1 MVIKRIKNNFDWQFL
16 VIVLILTFLGLVF
29 IADASAP
36 QALKFFG
43 DRFYFVKQQ
52 VVWALF
58 GFVFLLL
65 FSNINYKIWS
75 KLSVFI
81 FAFSIFLLILV
92 ITPWFGFKALGASR
106 RIVLGSFGFQPSE
119 LVKFSLVLYFA
130 KLAESRKGF
139 FAYILPLFIVCFLI
153 MLQPDLGTTL
163 VVAAIGTA
171 QIFVAGVSAVKFL
184 GLLILSSFLGFALI
198 WFSDYRRDRLLTFLK
213 QVTDP
218 LGKSYHISQILI
230 SLGLGGFWGVGLGE
244 SRQKYLFL
252 PEAATDSIFAII
264 AEEIGF
270 VGSVVLIG
278 LFLYLIYRGF
288 KIAVL
293 SSDIFAKMT
302 AFGFTVWIASQ
313 AFLNLA
319 SMTSLTPLTGIPLP
333 FISYGGSSLIMI
345 LMSAGIVLNIS
356 KYQNLDLSR
365 MVGRKLIRKKN
376 KK

>member
-1 MVIKRIKNNFDWQFL
+1 
-16 VIVLILTFLGLVF
+16 
-29 IADASAP
+29 
-36 QALKFFG
+36 
-43 DRFYFVKQQ
+43 
-52 VVWALF
+52 
-58 GFVFLLL
+58 
-65 FSNINYKIWS
+65 
-75 KLSVFI
+75 
-81 FAFSIFLLILV
+81 
-92 ITPWFGFKALGASR
+92 
-106 RIVLGSFGFQPSE
+106 
-119 LVKFSLVLYFA
+119 VLYFA
-130 KLAESRKGF
+130 KLAESKKGF

-163 VVAAIGTA
+163 VVAAIGMA

-252 PEAATDSIFAII
+252 PETATDSIFAII

-270 VGSVVLIG
+270 VGSVVLIS
-278 LFLYLIYRGF
+278 LFIYLIYRGF

-356 KYQNLDLSR
+356 KYQGVDLPEMFS
-365 MVGRKLIRKKN
+365 RKLIRKRN